1 MRLILYTL
9 RKKMTYN
16 VRRSVCANAREE
28 NRMKTAI
35 INTTLVMPDYMIPNA
50 TVVME
55 DGIIVDFG
63 KKICTDGME
72 VIDAK
77 GGYTGPGLIDIHT
90 HADGYTFFT
99 EDAVKVAEVLL
110 SHGVTDVMP
119 ALYFSATKDQLIE
132 QIGYIRSV
140 MESGKADN
148 IIGLYMEAPYL
159 NPKFGCNK
167 ENNPWRDVVAKERFA
182 PVVDAAYDIARVWC
196 VAPERENILEF
207 VKYVKEKNP
216 NAVFSVAHSEAEPAD
231 IEALMPYGLKCATH
245 HMNATG
251 TIERYPECR
260 TACVDETALY
270 NSEIYT
276 ELICDKVGIHVSP
289 YLLRLVKKIKGD
301 DRIILIADAFV
312 DHGPIPDGD
321 LYEGAD
327 DINFDF
333 TGEIA
338 GSKMILD
345 GPCRNMMVHT
355 GASLCQVFKY
365 ASTNPARMLG
375 LTDRGLIKCGNKAN
389 LITVSPEFEVEAV
402 YLNGKKV
409 K

>member
-1 MRLILYTL
+1 
-9 RKKMTYN
+9 
-16 VRRSVCANAREE
+16 
-28 NRMKTAI
+28 
-35 INTTLVMPDYMIPNA
+35 MPDYLIIGG
-50 TVVME
+50 TIVIE
-55 DGIIVDFG
+55 DGVIVDFG
-63 KKICTDGME
+63 KKINTEGME
-72 VIDAK
+72 IIDAK

-90 HADGYTFFT
+90 HADGETFFT
-99 EDAVKVAEVLL
+99 EDAVKAAATLL
-110 SHGVTDVMP
+110 QHGVTDVMP
-119 ALYFSATKDQLIE
+119 ALYFSANCEQLLE
-132 QIGYIRSV
+132 QIGYIKSV
-140 MESGKADN
+140 MASGEAKN

-167 ENNPWRDVVAKERFA
+167 ENNPWRDAVAKERFQ
-182 PVVDAAYDIARVWC
+182 PVVDAAYDVAKVWC
-196 VAPERENILEF
+196 IAPERENILEF

-216 NAVFSVAHSEAEPAD
+216 AAVFSVAHSEAEPAD
-231 IEALMPYGLKCATH
+231 IEAVMPYGLKCATH

-270 NSEIYT
+270 NHEIYT

-321 LYEGAD
+321 LYEGAT

-375 LTDRGLIKCGNKAN
+375 LTDRGSIAKGNVAN
-389 LITVSPEFEVEAV
+389 LITVDPEFNVQSV
-402 YLNGKKV
+402 YLGGNKV